1 MSTDGVAA
9 AGLRERKK
17 QKTRETITRVALRL
31 FAEHGYEETTIAD
44 IAEAAEVS
52 PRTVFAYFPTK
63 EDIFFCD
70 LPDLLDRLAK
80 TLRERPEGATTL
92 DAVRDFVATLEFD
105 DDSWRRKQIVAADE
119 NLRRIERAHSAGFE
133 DLLLESIAR
142 DLGTGTDDL
151 RAQIAAAS
159 MIAAFNALQERE
171 HGETDHVP
179 PEEIRAKFDD
189 VLTFL
194 RGGLE
199 ALARD

>member
-1 MSTDGVAA
+1 MSTEGVAA

-17 QKTRETITRVALRL
+17 QKTRETISQVALRL
-31 FAEHGYEETTIAD
+31 FAERGYEETTIAD

-70 LPDLLDRLAK
+70 LPGELDRLAK
-80 TLRERPEGATTL
+80 ALRERPEGATTL
-92 DAVRDFVATLEFD
+92 DALRDYVATLEFD
-105 DDSWRRKQIVAADE
+105 DDSWLRKRIVAADE
-119 NLRRIERAHSAGFE
+119 NLRRIERARFAGFE

-142 DLGTGTDDL
+142 DLGTGPDDL
-151 RAQIAAAS
+151 RAQIAASS
-159 MIAAFNALQERE
+159 MFGAFNALQERHHAE
-171 HGETDHVP
+171 KEPVP
-179 PEEIRAKFDD
+179 PEEIRAKFED

-199 ALARD
+199 ALGRD

>member
-70 LPDLLDRLAK
+70 LPDLMDRLAK
-80 TLRERPEGATTL
+80 TLRERPEGTTTL
-92 DAVRDFVATLEFD
+92 DALRDYVATIEFD
-105 DDSWRRKQIVAADE
+105 EDAWVRKRIVADDE
-119 NLRRIERAHSAGFE
+119 NLRRTERARLAGFE

-142 DLGTGTDDL
+142 DLGSGPDDL

-159 MIAAFNALQERE
+159 MIAAFNALQERA
-171 HGETDHVP
+171 HGELDSVP

-199 ALARD
+199 ALGRD